1 MMFFFSFLIWRPVQ
15 ENTARKL
22 SYDSGRGL
30 ARQILYKREDFI
42 LPSDKYVPILVDLIK
57 CLHVFRLSY
66 RVRRC
71 HLRYKRILTQ
81 GIEHFILSVCE
92 ILLSCSC

>member
-1 MMFFFSFLIWRPVQ
+1 MVFFLIWRPVQ

-22 SYDSGRGL
+22 SSNSGRGL
-30 ARQILYKREDFI
+30 ARQILYKQKDFI
-42 LPSDKYVPILVDLIK
+42 LPADKYVPILVDLIK

-81 GIEHFILSVCE
+81 GIEHVILSE